1 MPEACPL
8 WVISGLMHG
17 SKTLAYDP
25 DSQLIDLE
33 NLIAAN
39 ARRSDGG
46 FQSRVGE
53 VRILCVDNPTWP
65 VAFTLLQAVFKQP
78 VANIGLNELYLEGG
92 DPPD

>member
-1 MPEACPL
+1 
-8 WVISGLMHG
+8 MHG

-53 VRILCVDNPTWP
+53 VRILCVDNPHCCRP
-65 VAFTLLQAVFKQP
+65 FSNSLLR
-78 VANIGLNELYLEGG
+78 ILG
-92 DPPD
+92 

>member
-1 MPEACPL
+1 MTARDIPPS
-8 WVISGLMHG
+8 IDKQGLL
-17 SKTLAYDP
+17 S
-25 DSQLIDLE
+25 
-33 NLIAAN
+33 NL
-39 ARRSDGG
+39 RRSDGG
-46 FQSRVGE
+46 FQSPVGE